1 MKNTPRGVS
10 GFDAPLAPCPFL
22 ATPYG
27 LVLPEKK
34 PETILPEPTP
44 DAAFDI
50 FALSDVGTHRPDNED
65 SCGFFI
71 ESPDQVIFAV
81 ADGMGGYEGGEVASS
96 MAVEITLR
104 AWQESP
110 REWGAAKR
118 LSRAVQQANIEI
130 HNRALAVP
138 ELRMMGTT
146 LTAVAVDRGSLAA
159 AHVGDCRLYL
169 IRRHRIRQLTKDH
182 TVTGERVRMGL
193 LSDDA
198 ARFHPERSMLTRNV
212 GHELIVSVDRISMPL
227 VRGDRLVLC
236 SDGLYNVLRD
246 PEIELIARDQR
257 GSDAARLL
265 IDSANQRGTADNL
278 TVAVFTMMAE
288 TGLAPAPTGWR
299 ERLRRFLGR

>member
-1 MKNTPRGVS
+1 MKNTPWGVS
-10 GFDAPLAPCPFL
+10 GFDAPLAPCPFF
-22 ATPYG
+22 ARPYG
-27 LVLPEKK
+27 LVLPDKE
-34 PETILPEPTP
+34 PETILPEHSSA
-44 DAAFDI
+44 AAFDI
-50 FALSDVGTHRPDNED
+50 FALSDVGTDRPDNED

-71 ESPDQVIFAV
+71 ESPDRVIFAV

-104 AWQESP
+104 AWRESP
-110 REWGAAKR
+110 HEWGAAKR
-118 LSRAVQQANIEI
+118 LARAVQQANIEI

-146 LTAVAVDRGSLAA
+146 LTAVVVDRGSLAA

-169 IRRHRIRQLTKDH
+169 IRRHRILQLTKDH

-227 VRGDRLVLC
+227 IRGDQLLLC

-246 PEIELIARDQR
+246 PEIELIARDQCC
-257 GSDAARLL
+257 GDAARLL
-265 IDSANQRGTADNL
+265 IDSANKRGTADNL
-278 TVAVFTMMAE
+278 TVAVFSMMAE
-288 TGLAPAPTGWR
+288 TGLTPAPTGWR
-299 ERLRRFLGR
+299 ERFRRLLGR

>member
-1 MKNTPRGVS
+1 VKNTPWGVS
-10 GFDAPLAPCPFL
+10 GFDAPLAPCPFF
-22 ATPYG
+22 ARPYG
-27 LVLPEKK
+27 LVLPDKE
-34 PETILPEPTP
+34 PETILPEHRS

-50 FALSDVGTHRPDNED
+50 FALSDVGTNRPDNED

-96 MAVEITLR
+96 MAIEITLR
-104 AWQESP
+104 GWQESP
-110 REWGAAKR
+110 HEWGAAKR

-146 LTAVAVDRGSLAA
+146 LTAVVVDHGSLAA

-169 IRRHRIRQLTKDH
+169 IRRHRILQLTKDH

-193 LSDDA
+193 LSDEA

-227 VRGDRLVLC
+227 IRGDRLLLC

-257 GSDAARLL
+257 CSDTARLL
-265 IDSANQRGTADNL
+265 IDSANERGTADNL
-278 TVAVFTMMAE
+278 TVAVFSMMAE
-288 TGLAPAPTGWR
+288 TGLTPAPTGWR
-299 ERLRRFLGR
+299 ERFRRLLGR